1 MHEIRARF
9 VSENEDLLA
18 CCPQSCTMAGGAV
31 LSLSLVF
38 ARCAE
43 QMQDAS
49 PSTSRLWVH
58 NESANVNEEC
68 IVFSWR

>member
-1 MHEIRARF
+1 MHELRVRF
-9 VSENEDLLA
+9 VSENADVLS
-18 CCPQSCTMAGGAV
+18 CCPAACTMAGGAV
-31 LSLSLVF
+31 VSLSLVF

-43 QMQDAS
+43 QMEAAS
-49 PSTSRLWVH
+49 SFTLRLWVH